1 MMSKPVAITADSP
14 IDLTPELAKQFNIT
28 IIPLYVGLADKTY
41 RDGVDITPEDIFKRY
56 EEEKIIP
63 RTSSI
68 SIADYTDFFR
78 SFTDKGMTV
87 VHFSLSSEISS
98 THQNALIAA
107 EDLNDVYIF
116 DSLNLSTG
124 IALLAEKACKMR
136 DNGFEA
142 EKIFE
147 AVRDLRGHICQS
159 FVIDKLEF
167 LRKGGRCSAM
177 TALGANMLSIHPS
190 IEVRAGKLEL
200 AKKYRGKIETI
211 QLNYIREQLNKHKD
225 INLDT
230 VFVCHSGISDI
241 QLNAICSLVAEH
253 LEFKEIIVT
262 KAGCTISTHCGPD
275 CLGFAYLT
283 N

>member
-1 MMSKPVAITADSP
+1 MSKPVAITADSP
-14 IDLTPELAKQFNIT
+14 IDLTPELAKRFNIT

-68 SIADYTDFFR
+68 PIADYTDFFR

-107 EDLNDVYIF
+107 EGLDDVYVF

-136 DNGFEA
+136 DDGLDA
-142 EKIFE
+142 ESIFD
-147 AVRDLRGHICQS
+147 AVTALRGHICQS

-167 LRKGGRCSAM
+167 LRKGGRCSAL
-177 TALGANMLSIHPS
+177 TALGANMLNIHPS
-190 IEVRAGKLEL
+190 IEMRAGKLEL

-211 QLNYIREQLNKHKD
+211 QLNYIREQLNKQND

-241 QLNAICSLVAEH
+241 QLKAICNLVAEH
-253 LEFKEIIVT
+253 LDFKEIIVT